1 MLPFSFV
8 IMDDQFGL
16 ENNEI
21 YPISFTGSTPTDGV
35 ILGMNSSIVIIDDD
49 SESRSTKSYIIITYI
64 YLYAYNIIYICMYR
78 LYHSTSA
85 ISDL

>member
-1 MLPFSFV
+1 MLSFSFV

-21 YPISFTGSTPTDGV
+21 YLISFTGSTPTDGV

-49 SESRSTKSYIIITYI
+49 SELRSTNHIQLSHNVIF
-64 YLYAYNIIYICMYR
+64 IC
-78 LYHSTSA
+78 
-85 ISDL
+85 I